1 MRLMPASAIHYCRRC
16 GAPTARR
23 LPDDGDTRQR
33 DVCTACG
40 LVHYQNPLLVVGTL
54 PFAPDGRVLL
64 CQRDIEPRK
73 GLWTLPAGFMEL
85 GETLRGGALRETSE
99 EAALE
104 AGRHVRPG
112 ALFSVISVPRVG
124 QVHVFYL
131 APLLEECL
139 RQGLPGGFGH
149 ETRQTRLFAESQVP
163 WPQLAFETVRLT
175 LQHFF
180 DDWRAGCLGVHEQ
193 ELPS

>member
-1 MRLMPASAIHYCRRC
+1 MAAMPAPVIHYCRRC

-23 LPDDGDTRQR
+23 LPDDGDTRLR

-85 GETLRGGALRETSE
+85 GETNEKVNRIQRAI
-99 EAALE
+99 
-104 AGRHVRPG
+104 
-112 ALFSVISVPRVG
+112 FFCI
-124 QVHVFYL
+124 
-131 APLLEECL
+131 
-139 RQGLPGGFGH
+139 
-149 ETRQTRLFAESQVP
+149 FA
-163 WPQLAFETVRLT
+163 
-175 LQHFF
+175 
-180 DDWRAGCLGVHEQ
+180 
-193 ELPS
+193 

>member
-1 MRLMPASAIHYCRRC
+1 MPAPAIHYCRRC
-16 GAPTARR
+16 GAPTTRR

-54 PFAPDGRVLL
+54 PFTPDGRVLL

-85 GETLRGGALRETSE
+85 DETLRGGALRETGE

-180 DDWRAGCLGVHEQ
+180 DDWRAGRLGVHEQ